1 MSYNTKQHRLPNKPP
16 KERNNMPEK
25 NNYPI
30 IRKIH

>member
-16 KERNNMPEK
+16 KERNNMPE

>member
-16 KERNNMPEK
+16 KERNNMPD
-25 NNYPI
+25 NYPI